1 MNKNVLA
8 IFFAFFALL
17 GDNFGQNKRRVLI
30 EEFTNASCPPCA
42 EQNPAF
48 NELLLANYAKVT
60 PIKYQT
66 SFPGTDP
73 MNEANPVDVK
83 TREDYYEI
91 SGVPY
96 GLFNGKIIPELDY
109 YEGAPGDLRLTQINS
124 EYNRNTPIKLV
135 INHSLTKL
143 DSVSITITVSNNST
157 TNFVS
162 KNLRLHT
169 AIVEKNILFPSS
181 AGTNG
186 EIEFSFVMRKMFPT
200 AEGTILG
207 IDTIKAGQ
215 VLTFTFKEEMIEN
228 LYSFR
233 SLAVVAFLQN
243 YDTKEVFQSELSEP
257 KVIDSTVDYDLS
269 VKDISVI
276 PNNIDGGYCTS
287 EYVPKVEITNN
298 GKINVNGFSISFVRD
313 QDINTLVTKQF
324 TDVLLPGQKM
334 EVEFDKQ
341 NAILYRNNSFIFNGV
356 NSGSE
361 LDIDQLNNYSVLNEF
376 LYLNKDVTGKSMD
389 EGFENVEEI
398 KAIEQSTTG
407 SFAAVIDYTFFE
419 DNLISDPNKVDL
431 VGGYGTS
438 INSFCYFFWNN
449 FEDEETNIIF
459 SKLDLSSLPK
469 SSYLYFDRAH
479 AVFTES
485 GPEQDL
491 LDVSY
496 SLDCGITFNSLYQK
510 AGEDL
515 ATGPVVG
522 SFLYPFIP
530 SADEWTTDS
539 ISLSNIAGNKEVIFR
554 FKGVSGFG
562 DNLYIDNIFIENNI
576 TNIKTQL
583 IPESS
588 FVVKPNPS
596 NSKVNIEFEVLDDAK
611 YIVQIKSAQG
621 QIVEELTHS
630 KLKRGTH
637 QIEWIAPSQG
647 VYFVEI
653 QNATHKI
660 SKKLIIID

>member
-135 INHSLTKL
+135 VNHSLTKL

-407 SFAAVIDYTFFE
+407 SFAAVLDYTFFE

-630 KLKRGTH
+630 KLKRGTY

>member
-8 IFFAFFALL
+8 LFFAFFALL
-17 GDNFGQNKRRVLI
+17 GDNIGQNKRRVLI

-42 EQNPAF
+42 AQNPDF
-48 NELLLANYAKVT
+48 NELLKANYAKVT

-66 SFPGTDP
+66 SFPGVDP

-96 GLFNGKIIPELDY
+96 GLYNGKIIPEIEF
-109 YEGAPGDLRLTQINS
+109 YEGAPGDLQLSQINS

-135 INHSLTKL
+135 INHSLVKL
-143 DSVSITITVSNNST
+143 DSVNITISLSNNST

-169 AIVEKNILFPSS
+169 AIVEKNILFPSP

-186 EIEFSFVMRKMFPT
+186 EIEFSFVMRKMFPS

-215 VLTFTFKEEMIEN
+215 VLTFTFKEKMIEN
-228 LYSFR
+228 VYSFR
-233 SLAVVAFLQN
+233 NMAVVAFLQN

-257 KVIDSTVDYDLS
+257 KAIDPAVDFDLTVN
-269 VKDISVI
+269 DISGI
-276 PNNIDGGYCTS
+276 PNNVDGGYCIS
-287 EYVPKVEITNN
+287 EYIPKVEVVNN
-298 GKINVNGFSISFVRD
+298 GKQNVNGFFISFLRD
-313 QDINTLVTKQF
+313 EDINTLVTKQYS
-324 TDVLLPGQKM
+324 DVILPGQKI

-341 NAILYRNNSFIFNGV
+341 SSITYSNNSYLFSV
-356 NSGSE
+356 LNSGSE
-361 LDIDQLNNYSVLNEF
+361 KDIDELNNYSKLKEF
-376 LYLNKDVTGKSMD
+376 LYLDKDVTGKSID

-398 KAIEQSTTG
+398 KAIEESTSG
-407 SFAAVIDYTFFE
+407 SFATVVDYTFFE
-419 DNLISDPNKVDL
+419 DNLISDPNKVDF

-459 SKLDLSSLPK
+459 SKLDLSTLPK
-469 SSYLYFDRAH
+469 TSYLYFDRAH

-496 SLDCGITFNSLYQK
+496 SLDCGLTFNSIYQK
-510 AGEDL
+510 AGEEL
-515 ATGPVVG
+515 ATGPAVS

-530 SADEWTTDS
+530 AANEWTTDS
-539 ISLSNIAGNKEVIFR
+539 ISLSDIAGNKEVIFR

-562 DNLYIDNIFIENNI
+562 DNLYIDNVFIENTI
-576 TNIKTQL
+576 TNVKTQL

-588 FVVKPNPS
+588 VVIEPNPS
-596 NSKVNIEFEVLDDAK
+596 NSKVNIEFEVLNDEN

-621 QIVEELTHS
+621 QIVKELTHG
-630 KLKRGTH
+630 KLIQGIH
-637 QIEWIAPSQG
+637 QLEWVAPSAG
-647 VYFVEI
+647 IYFVEI
-653 QNATHKI
+653 QNATSKI
-660 SKKLIIID
+660 SKKLIIVD

>member
-135 INHSLTKL
+135 VNHSLTKL

-376 LYLNKDVTGKSMD
+376 LYLNKDVTGKSLD

-407 SFAAVIDYTFFE
+407 SFAAVLDYTFFE

-630 KLKRGTH
+630 KLKRGTY